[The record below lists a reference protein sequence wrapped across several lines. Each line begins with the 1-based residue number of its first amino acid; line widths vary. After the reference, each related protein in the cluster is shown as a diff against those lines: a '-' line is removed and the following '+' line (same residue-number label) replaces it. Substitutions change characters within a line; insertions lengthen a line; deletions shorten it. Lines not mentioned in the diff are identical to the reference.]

1 MLYLVS
7 DSFQL
12 NNGEALRIYGVF
24 TTAIL
29 VSGLL
34 GAVLGDLLIG
44 NKKAFLIGALL
55 NALGAFILFIPSTV
69 GLCVGLF
76 LVVLGSGLFTPNL
89 TSSFGKLYL
98 NNTKLLDA
106 GFTVLY
112 FAINIGA
119 FLGAFVVG
127 SIGELVGWNYG
138 FGVVGVFMFLSC
150 VPILIIE
157 NKSVEQSVDH
167 QSLKV
172 DIILD
177 SDLVPAN
184 NKHAIQKQSIHKHAI
199 LKVVVGVVSLG
210 LFWIFYEFGY
220 VRIYEL
226 QSAFIEQAFFDMP
239 KSLWLTSAS
248 SFTIVLSLLAAIYW
262 SYNYSNPFFKLIL
275 GFLFGIIAFGL
286 LFLIP
291 TIPVEQHAILYLL
304 SLLSLGIAEIYIS
317 PIMFSVL
324 IRYTN
329 PKYLSIFISLSMIIV
344 RLFIYVGGIV
354 HEFIS
359 DLHLAAFLGMSS
371 VAVLSV
377 GFFLYI
383 KRTKSSDKDYA
394 KMNLT

>member
-1 MLYLVS
+1 MN
-7 DSFQL
+7 DD
-12 NNGEALRIYGVF
+12 EALRIYAVF
-24 TTAIL
+24 TTAVL

-44 NKKAFLIGALL
+44 NTKAILIGALL

-69 GLCVGLF
+69 GLNIGLF

-89 TSSFGKLYL
+89 TSNFGKLYL

-119 FLGAFVVG
+119 FLGAFIVG
-127 SIGELVGWNYG
+127 SIGELAGWNYG
-138 FGVVGVFMFLSC
+138 FGVAGVLMFLSC
-150 VPILIIE
+150 VPILIIK
-157 NKSVEQSVDH
+157 NKRVEQSVDH
-167 QSLKV
+167 QKV
-172 DIILD
+172 KGDIILD

-184 NKHAIQKQSIHKHAI
+184 NKHTIQKQSMHRHAV

-210 LFWIFYEFGY
+210 LFWMFYEFGY

-226 QSAFIEQAFFDMP
+226 QSAFVEQAFFDMP

-248 SFTIVLSLLAAIYW
+248 SFTIVLSLIAAIYW

-291 TIPVEQHAILYLL
+291 AIPVEQHAILYFL
-304 SLLSLGIAEIYIS
+304 SLLSLGIAEISIS

-329 PKYLSIFISLSMIIV
+329 PKYLSIFISLSMILV
-344 RLFIYVGGIV
+344 RLFIYVGSIV
-354 HEFIS
+354 KEFIS

-377 GFFLYI
+377 GFILYI
-383 KRTKSSDKDYA
+383 KRTKSSDEDYA